1 MTTTPVISLQNLK
14 KTYQLGDNTV
24 NALRGVSLDIHA
36 GEFVS
41 IIGPSG
47 SGKSTMMHILGC
59 LDRPTEG
66 KYLLNGRD
74 VSGLSRD
81 ELAAIR
87 NKQIGFVFQGFNL
100 LPRTT
105 AVENVEVPLLY
116 SRPTMPAPERRQRA
130 MAALKAMGL
139 ESRAHHHPS
148 QLSGGQQ
155 QRVAIARALVNEP
168 TLILADEPTGN
179 LDTKT
184 SIEVMRILQELRE
197 QRQIT
202 VVLITH
208 EPDIAAY
215 GTRIVAVRDG
225 AILSDKPNVPQAT
238 LETVEESASP
248 LLVANGH

>member
-1 MTTTPVISLQNLK
+1 MSIISLQGLK
-14 KTYQLGDNTV
+14 KTYKLGDNIV
-24 NALRGVSLDIHA
+24 QALAGVTLDIEQ
-36 GEFVS
+36 GEFVA
-41 IIGPSG
+41 ITGPSG

-66 KYLLNGRD
+66 KYMLNGKD
-74 VSGLSRD
+74 VSSLPRD
-81 ELAAIR
+81 ELADIR

-116 SRPTMPAPERRQRA
+116 TRPVMPAAERRERA
-130 MAALKAMGL
+130 MKALAAMGL
-139 ESRAHHHPS
+139 QDRYDHHPN

-197 QRQIT
+197 EKGIT
-202 VVLITH
+202 IVLITH
-208 EPDIAAY
+208 EPDIAAH
-215 GTRIVAVRDG
+215 GTRIIAVRDG
-225 AILSDKPNVPQAT
+225 KILSDEPNTPRNT
-238 LETVEESASP
+238 LEIAPEQIMVT
-248 LLVANGH
+248 AN

>member
-1 MTTTPVISLQNLK
+1 MSIISLQGLR
-14 KTYQLGDNTV
+14 KTYKLGDNIV
-24 NALRGVSLDIHA
+24 QALDGVSLDIGE
-36 GEFVS
+36 GEFVA
-41 IIGPSG
+41 ITGPSG

-66 KYLLNGRD
+66 KYMLNGKD
-74 VSGLSRD
+74 VSALGRD
-81 ELAAIR
+81 ELADIR

-116 SRPTMPAPERRQRA
+116 TRPVMPAAERRERA
-130 MAALKAMGL
+130 MKALAAMGL
-139 ESRAHHHPS
+139 ENRYDHTPN

-197 QRQIT
+197 RRGIT
-202 VVLITH
+202 IVLITH
-208 EPDIAAY
+208 EHDIAAY
-215 GTRIVAVRDG
+215 GTRIIAVRDG
-225 AILSDKPNVPQAT
+225 KILSDEPNTPRAT
-238 LETVEESASP
+238 LEVMPEPIVMTTVA
-248 LLVANGH
+248 G